1 MFFYIIIQTI
11 LFLFIINK
19 YYEILIVYLLS
30 PISKQNNINYY
41 NFDLYENI
49 NNGLL
54 FNNNNNLLN
63 YPIYEINFDIL
74 NLTYIIYYIVII
86 YIIIYIIPLLLL
98 QIYLYIKNSLFKN
111 EKKYILLY
119 IIIYFF
125 LFFISF
131 ILNNYFNIYILIK
144 LFFNTY

>member
-86 YIIIYIIPLLLL
+86 YVIIYII
-98 QIYLYIKNSLFKN
+98 
-111 EKKYILLY
+111 
-119 IIIYFF
+119 
-125 LFFISF
+125 ISD
-131 ILNNYFNIYILIK
+131 
-144 LFFNTY
+144 